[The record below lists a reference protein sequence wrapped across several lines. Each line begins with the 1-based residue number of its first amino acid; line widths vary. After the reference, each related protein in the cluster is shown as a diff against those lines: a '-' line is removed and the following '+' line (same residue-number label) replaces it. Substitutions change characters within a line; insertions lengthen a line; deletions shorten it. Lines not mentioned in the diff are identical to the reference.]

1 MSNSENSGAVP
12 KMLFF
17 KHVSKIL
24 LIYFVGVSLF
34 FISGFIVFKVLFAD
48 TEKTIV
54 PDVVGRLFLGEHN
67 KLRDDFKVELK
78 PAYLVQYPYGYI
90 LAQDLT
96 PGKKVDKNTKFELL
110 VNLSDAIVQV
120 PKLVG
125 FSEDLVDGSIAS
137 LPVGGRIF
145 SLKKGVIT
153 RIPSNQ
159 PKREVLAQFPPA
171 GTPVIPGATV
181 SLLISD
187 GPAPVTTPQARIFP
201 RIEKGTPVSIAMN
214 VAYHLKIP
222 AVLKLVKT
230 EKADEN
236 ATLTADAKMTAE
248 TIQLEVGEFTDTLA
262 KGKSRID
269 LGDLPFT
276 QLYLPAKKW
285 GSQDSVMTIARRE
298 AVASEDGS
306 PYSEYYYIKNS
317 SPLPVF
323 RRRDDD
329 LGRLADAL
337 SGRGSEHLLDAVKPP
352 EHFFEAGDSAL
363 DGDGHGYSSSVVW
376 AFSWH
381 NTTCHTSPVSGGGTV
396 KRSGIFLVR
405 HPPGGYK

>member
-1 MSNSENSGAVP
+1 MANAQPSPEVP

-145 SLKKGVIT
+145 SLKKGVVT

-171 GTPVIPGATV
+171 GTPVIPGATI

-187 GPAPVTTPQARIFP
+187 GPAATTTPQARIFP
-201 RIEKGTPVSIAMN
+201 RVEKGTPVSIAMN

-222 AVLKLVKT
+222 AALKLVKT
-230 EKADEN
+230 DKADEN
-236 ATLTADAKMTAE
+236 ATLIADAKISANVMD
-248 TIQLEVGEFTDTLA
+248 LEVGEFTDTLA

-269 LGDLPFT
+269 LADLPFT

-285 GSQDSVMTIARRE
+285 GSENSVLTIARRE
-298 AVASEDGS
+298 AVPSEDGS
-306 PYSEYYYIKNS
+306 PYSEFYYVRNS

-323 RRRDDD
+323 RRRDDSFD
-329 LGRLADAL
+329 VYRDYYEPAAIPVKTPEKPDTATKTIVGEAPKSEPVAKVQAPEKTVRLKADTL
-337 SGRGSEHLLDAVKPP
+337 
-352 EHFFEAGDSAL
+352 
-363 DGDGHGYSSSVVW
+363 
-376 AFSWH
+376 
-381 NTTCHTSPVSGGGTV
+381 
-396 KRSGIFLVR
+396 
-405 HPPGGYK
+405 

>member
-1 MSNSENSGAVP
+1 MANPETSPEVP

-17 KHVSKIL
+17 NHVSKIL
-24 LIYFVGVSLF
+24 LIYFVGISLF

-125 FSEDLVDGSIAS
+125 FSEDLVDGSISS

-145 SLKKGVIT
+145 SLKKGVVT

-187 GPAPVTTPQARIFP
+187 GPAAATGPQARIFP

-214 VAYHLKIP
+214 VAYHLKVP
-222 AVLKLVKT
+222 AVVKLTRT
-230 EKADEN
+230 EKAAEN
-236 ATLTADAKMTAE
+236 ATLVADAKITAE
-248 TIQLEVGEFTDTLA
+248 AMELDVGEFADTLA

-269 LGDLPFT
+269 LADLPFT
-276 QLYLPAKKW
+276 QLFLPAKKW
-285 GSQDSVMTIARRE
+285 GAENSVLTIARRE
-298 AVASEDGS
+298 AVTSEDGS
-306 PYSEYYYIKNS
+306 PYSEFYYVKNS

-323 RRRDDD
+323 RRRDDSFD
-329 LGRLADAL
+329 VFKEYYEPVVPQAKAVEKTDTGKTLIGEAPKSEPVQKVQSPEKTVRLKADTL
-337 SGRGSEHLLDAVKPP
+337 
-352 EHFFEAGDSAL
+352 
-363 DGDGHGYSSSVVW
+363 
-376 AFSWH
+376 
-381 NTTCHTSPVSGGGTV
+381 
-396 KRSGIFLVR
+396 
-405 HPPGGYK
+405 